1 MHKKQPPFLDPR
13 AATETCVTNE
23 AILLQVRTCL
33 GLSDDYILFSEI
45 CW

>member
-1 MHKKQPPFLDPR
+1 MHKKQLSFLDPR

-23 AILLQVRTCL
+23 AKLFQARTCL

-45 CW
+45 S